1 MPIQLYV
8 TVGFLVTS
16 GKHLQK
22 YSNKIILTVYY
33 LIIMQC
39 AIRGNEQAL
48 LGNRSQIDVFISTN
62 VNGLL
67 HKELHDN
74 ILLLCR
80 RQKHVHICPL
90 IS

>member
-22 YSNKIILTVYY
+22 YSKKIILTVYY

-39 AIRGNEQAL
+39 AIRGNKQAL
-48 LGNRSQIDVFISTN
+48 LGNRSQID